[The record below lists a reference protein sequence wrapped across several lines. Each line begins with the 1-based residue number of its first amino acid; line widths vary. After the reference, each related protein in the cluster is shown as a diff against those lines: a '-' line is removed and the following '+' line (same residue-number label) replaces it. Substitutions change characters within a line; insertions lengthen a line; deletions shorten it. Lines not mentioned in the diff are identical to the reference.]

1 MNTLLAQEALIAG
14 DVEKLRAQFP
24 ITRELYREVCG
35 LLFFRY
41 GIQPTANKLYQLVR
55 KGTMSTPSEALNQF
69 WVELREKS
77 RIQIDHPG
85 LPENLKTVA
94 GELINTLWSTA
105 QDSAEANFNVMR
117 KELHERMAASTS
129 ELELANDNFQ
139 KITEVNIQLLDEL
152 KAVKNL
158 LSETENKLVVD
169 TQISNNLKESLKSLQ
184 NEKLVLEAAL
194 GDVRANFSKE
204 VDKLHSSLQ
213 LSEQRYR
220 SLESKTLL
228 DVDRERVRSSKCLDE
243 IAQLKKELKYEQA
256 TSTNM
261 LVKHQKSV
269 SGLKENIALMKGQ
282 LKESQRQS
290 LLSANKL
297 KQLEMKLATRV
308 K

>member
-1 MNTLLAQEALIAG
+1 MNTLLTQEAQIAG

-77 RIQIDHPG
+77 RVQIDHPE
-85 LPENLKTVA
+85 LPEKLKTVA

-105 QDSAEANFNVMR
+105 QKSADANFNAMR
-117 KELHERMAASTS
+117 TELNEKVADTTIA
-129 ELELANDNFQ
+129 LEVANDSLN
-139 KITEVNIQLLDEL
+139 KVNEVNIQLSDEIKAL
-152 KAVKNL
+152 KIL
-158 LSETENKLVVD
+158 LSETENKLAVD
-169 TQISNNLKESLKSLQ
+169 TQISNSLKESLKSLQ
-184 NEKLVLEAAL
+184 NEKLSLEGAL
-194 GDVRANFSKE
+194 GDVRFNFSKE

-243 IAQLKKELKYEQA
+243 IAQLKKELKYEQGA
-256 TSTNM
+256 SKKL
-261 LVKHQKSV
+261 LVKHQQSM
-269 SGLKENIALMKGQ
+269 GDLKEHIALIKGQ
-282 LKESQRQS
+282 LKESQRQYLFCS
-290 LLSANKL
+290 SKL
-297 KQLEMKLATRV
+297 RKLEMKAAI

>member
-1 MNTLLAQEALIAG
+1 MNTLLTQEAQISE

-41 GIQPTANKLYQLVR
+41 GIQPTANKLYHLVR

-77 RIQIDHPG
+77 RVQIDHPE
-85 LPENLKTVA
+85 LPENLKTVT

-105 QDSAEANFNVMR
+105 QKSADANFNAMR
-117 KELHERMAASTS
+117 TELNEKVAATTAA
-129 ELELANDNFQ
+129 LEVAKDNLQ
-139 KITEVNIQLLDEL
+139 KVNEVNIQLSEEINAL
-152 KAVKNL
+152 KIL
-158 LSETENKLVVD
+158 LSEAENKLAVD
-169 TQISNNLKESLKSLQ
+169 AQVSNTQKESLKSLQ
-184 NEKLVLEAAL
+184 NEKSALEAAL
-194 GDVRANFSKE
+194 GDVRVNFSKE

-228 DVDRERVRSSKCLDE
+228 DVDRERVKSSKYLEE
-243 IAQLKKELKYEQA
+243 IAVLKKELKYEQVA
-256 TSTNM
+256 SKSL

-269 SGLKENIALMKGQ
+269 SDLKENIALMKGQ

-290 LLSANKL
+290 LLSTNKL
-297 KQLEMKLATRV
+297 KQLELKLATRV